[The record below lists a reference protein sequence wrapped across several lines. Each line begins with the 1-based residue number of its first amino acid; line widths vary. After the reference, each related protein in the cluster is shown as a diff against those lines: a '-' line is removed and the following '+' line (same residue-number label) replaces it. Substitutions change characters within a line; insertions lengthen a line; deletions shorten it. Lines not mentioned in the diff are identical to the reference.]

1 MSDVHTQDAPV
12 RSQQNRTGPNPTG
25 DFIWYEL
32 MTPDAEGSK
41 AFYDAVVGIRG
52 LQSRHG

>member
-1 MSDVHTQDAPV
+1 MSDVRTEDAPV
-12 RSQQNRTGPNPTG
+12 RTQQNRTGPNPPG

-41 AFYDAVVGIRG
+41 AFYDAVVG
-52 LQSRHG
+52 